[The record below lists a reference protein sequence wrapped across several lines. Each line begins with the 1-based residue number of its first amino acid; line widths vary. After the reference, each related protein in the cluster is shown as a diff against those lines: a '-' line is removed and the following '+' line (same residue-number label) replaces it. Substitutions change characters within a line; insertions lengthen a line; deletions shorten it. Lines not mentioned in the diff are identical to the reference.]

1 MSKYFCFFVL
11 LFVSCSSASGDFIT
25 SFSSYVN
32 TGPQSQVA
40 VQNTSPDGVDM
51 ISFELQWNEQ
61 ALLGLPNKR
70 LSPGVYGEST
80 EVTSAGLSSL
90 LSAGTFGQT
99 IRFTFAGMTAGN
111 GFGTKVPI
119 SGINGSLIDGTQLVA
134 TFKSGTEY
142 KELRYVFQNTPGN
155 GVSYNVSASSVPEPG
170 SAFVLAALLPLL
182 CLVRTR

>member
-11 LFVSCSSASGDFIT
+11 LFVSCSSASADFIT
-25 SFSSYVN
+25 SFNAYVN

-61 ALLGLPNKR
+61 ALLGLPGKR

-80 EVTSAGLSSL
+80 EVTSAGLGSL

-99 IRFTFAGMTAGN
+99 IRFTFADMTAGD

-119 SGINGSLIDGTQLVA
+119 SGIRGSLIDGTQLVA
-134 TFKSGTEY
+134 TFKSGSEY
-142 KELRYVFQNTPGN
+142 KELRYVFENTPGQ
-155 GVSYNVSASSVPEPG
+155 GVSYNVSASSVPEP
-170 SAFVLAALLPLL
+170 SQTAVLAAIAAVL
-182 CLVRTR
+182 CLFRVR